1 MHLDIN
7 MHMYMYILELLGG
20 YRQYGK
26 VRDARGGRARD
37 CVRTA
42 YAYRHGRVELQL
54 VVRLGLDSHH
64 WLLVTEPTLE
74 VRAVGGWHLLV
85 QRYHLDGERHGRSCN
100 RVASLATLQL
110 LLCTVCHLVYRQ
122 RHSGLGRLGNDFW
135 HK

>member
-1 MHLDIN
+1 
-7 MHMYMYILELLGG
+7 
-20 YRQYGK
+20 
-26 VRDARGGRARD
+26 
-37 CVRTA
+37 VRTA

-110 LLCTVCHLVYRQ
+110 LNCVLSVIWF
-122 RHSGLGRLGNDFW
+122 LGNGIRASGVWAMIFCL
-135 HK
+135 K